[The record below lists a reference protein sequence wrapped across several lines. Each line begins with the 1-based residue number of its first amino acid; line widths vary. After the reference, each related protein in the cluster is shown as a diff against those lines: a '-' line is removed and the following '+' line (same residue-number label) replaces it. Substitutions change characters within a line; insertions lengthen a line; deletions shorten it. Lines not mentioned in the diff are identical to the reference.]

1 MEEVSKAQ
9 GRVFLLV
16 EPATLKGGKGGS
28 FYTIPQKLAIGN

>member
-28 FYTIPQKLAIGN
+28 FYTIPQKLAIEN